1 MLMFKDGQE
10 IHRVIGFGGKA
21 NLMAQIEPH
30 LA

>member
-21 NLMAQIEPH
+21 KLMAELEPR